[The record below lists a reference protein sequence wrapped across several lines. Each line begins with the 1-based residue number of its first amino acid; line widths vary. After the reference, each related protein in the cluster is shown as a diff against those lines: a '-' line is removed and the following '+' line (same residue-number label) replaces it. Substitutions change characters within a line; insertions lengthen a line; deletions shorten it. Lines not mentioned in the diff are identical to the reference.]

1 MKPNLQQPVL
11 VVDDEYMMITVM
23 TRILEKIGFATVDYA
38 ADGQTALDKMQETRY
53 GLVICDWSMEPMSGY
68 EVLRRVRNDPA
79 TRDVPF
85 IIATT
90 QTVHQNAVAAKIAG
104 VNGFLLKPFTAGSLK
119 RAIESAA

>member
-11 VVDDEYMMITVM
+11 VVDDDYMMITVM

-68 EVLRRVRNDPA
+68 EVLRRVRNDPT

-90 QTVHQNAVAAKIAG
+90 QTAHQNAVAAKIAG